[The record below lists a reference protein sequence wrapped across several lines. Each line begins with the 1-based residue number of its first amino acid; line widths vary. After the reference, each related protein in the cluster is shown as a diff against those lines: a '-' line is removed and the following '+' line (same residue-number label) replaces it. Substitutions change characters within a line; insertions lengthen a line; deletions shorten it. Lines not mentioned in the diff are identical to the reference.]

1 MDQLI
6 AQIQL
11 RAVNFVQD
19 IWMTVMEEKATEVT
33 MMTCKRFKKCLKQY
47 GKCGFKGEEAEC
59 QLNPDMSDYYN
70 RQRHGGDDD
79 AQ

>member
-1 MDQLI
+1 
-6 AQIQL
+6 
-11 RAVNFVQD
+11 
-19 IWMTVMEEKATEVT
+19 